1 MPGGPLSFSKRPP
14 RTLFFAPAMRNMG
27 LALILMLV
35 SCVPMVRTDMPNGDH
50 TVTTYVRLQGFDEA
64 RDDNL
69 WVARQTCQ
77 GGVILIEEQ
86 HGIDDNGLW
95 DKLVYGCLAR

>member
-1 MPGGPLSFSKRPP
+1 MNAGCG
-14 RTLFFAPAMRNMG
+14 TAMRQMG
-27 LALILMLV
+27 LLLFVGLPLFLLALA

-50 TVTTYVRLQGFDEA
+50 TVTTYVRLQGFEEA

-69 WVARQTCQ
+69 WVARETCH

-86 HGIDDNGLW
+86 HGVDDNGLW
-95 DKLVYGCLAR
+95 DKLVYGCLAP